1 MVRLPRLDGK
11 RDGATVS
18 RARSD
23 EEEGKLNVK
32 VHVDP
37 ERCQGHTLC
46 AMIAPDLF
54 TLDDVDGHSS
64 AIDGEVPADL
74 EAKAAEAIRSCPEQA
89 ISVIP

>member
-1 MVRLPRLDGK
+1 M
-11 RDGATVS
+11 
-18 RARSD
+18 
-23 EEEGKLNVK
+23 K

-46 AMIAPDLF
+46 NMIAPDVF
-54 TLDDVDGHSS
+54 QLDDVDGHST
-64 AIDGEVPADL
+64 AIDGEVPAGQ